1 MSSQKSPGTRLREA
15 REAQGKTI
23 MDMAKVTRIGMKQLE
38 GIEEDNYDRIPAEV
52 YVKGFVKNYAQAL
65 GLDPIAIVE
74 QVEKILKGDDGTEEK
89 EVTTEPTVPKPMA
102 EDEPASVV
110 TEPLQPSLFKQ
121 TKDAIPDVFFEKVKQ
136 LKSGLSSIQIPVD
149 RRLGLI
155 VGVVVL
161 VLVLVFGLRGC
172 RGGEQSAEAS
182 EDAIPVER
190 LENLLIATPEPILFE
205 LPRTTP

>member
-172 RGGEQSAEAS
+172 RGGEQSTEAS

>member
-65 GLDPIAIVE
+65 GLDPIEIVD

-172 RGGEQSAEAS
+172 RGGEQSTEAS